1 MPMQFAIYL
10 HHITANCDF
19 DQFKTDAALLVQ
31 FVNGIRNQAVKMK
44 LLSKGKDLTLDDAL
58 TYLQI
63 SENIFNA
70 KTSID
75 AMDVKACHV
84 VKAYPPKSQVVQ
96 PKMECRCCGKS
107 DQAKATCPFM
117 NAKRLSPAQRDA
129 DSFTVDVTIDG
140 HPVIMELDIGA
151 TVRVANPILW
161 KRIGYPKLSL
171 PTVQLRSFSGH
182 VILKGEMAVSVGC
195 GDQSK
200 QLRIRITK
208 QSVVNIMGRDWI
220 ETFGDKESLRPI
232 LTRDQFIN
240 CIRGGSQ
247 EQGIFDRFKAL
258 FKHELGYCTKINANL
273 QLKGVVPVFG
283 KPSPSLPQYFSSLL
297 FKNSMKNYSISSVR
311 RIMKILTIYYF
322 MLKFVGY
329 QMHLL
334 ERFYSPFDTVLEFLG
349 DENAALR
356 DS

>member
-1 MPMQFAIYL
+1 MTHALVCLYAYAAAILCSDLQMPMQFAIYL

-117 NAKRLSPAQRDA
+117 NAKRLSPAVWGRSIFLVYA
-129 DSFTVDVTIDG
+129 DM
-140 HPVIMELDIGA
+140 P
-151 TVRVANPILW
+151 
-161 KRIGYPKLSL
+161 KRI
-171 PTVQLRSFSGH
+171 
-182 VILKGEMAVSVGC
+182 AV
-195 GDQSK
+195 
-200 QLRIRITK
+200 L
-208 QSVVNIMGRDWI
+208 
-220 ETFGDKESLRPI
+220 
-232 LTRDQFIN
+232 
-240 CIRGGSQ
+240 
-247 EQGIFDRFKAL
+247 
-258 FKHELGYCTKINANL
+258 
-273 QLKGVVPVFG
+273 
-283 KPSPSLPQYFSSLL
+283 
-297 FKNSMKNYSISSVR
+297 SISN
-311 RIMKILTIYYF
+311 MGF
-322 MLKFVGY
+322 
-329 QMHLL
+329 
-334 ERFYSPFDTVLEFLG
+334 
-349 DENAALR
+349 R
-356 DS
+356 D